1 MPLCGQKTATAC
13 GLLSIWGIVQ
23 LSLLG
28 VASYLRS
35 PALIEDI
42 DIPERESWTLS
53 ELAKSVSTG
62 YHDTAINC
70 WIASLLY
77 LTTFC
82 VSAHQFWAN
91 YRAADDQFK
100 AERF

>member
-1 MPLCGQKTATAC
+1 MKNTFNMLLFILLTISNWNEHTANNFRVNFVMPLCGQKTATAC

-42 DIPERESWTLS
+42 DIPER
-53 ELAKSVSTG
+53 
-62 YHDTAINC
+62 
-70 WIASLLY
+70 
-77 LTTFC
+77 
-82 VSAHQFWAN
+82 
-91 YRAADDQFK
+91 
-100 AERF
+100 